1 MRFSFSFQQET
12 PVSLQ
17 IDEAEEF
24 GKDQEVSRDEGSV
37 SDFFRPWRQ
46 RTSSSA
52 KEDRNELMKRSHKRV
67 FIGGSVKM
75 MYLSLSLSLGFF
87 FPQRSSMAER
97 TLIDCVTDEKRRQL
111 YFFLCFV

>member
-24 GKDQEVSRDEGSV
+24 GKDQEVRRDEGSV
-37 SDFFRPWRQ
+37 SEFFRPWRQ

-52 KEDRNELMKRSHKRV
+52 LEDRNEMMMKRRGKRV
-67 FIGGSVKM
+67 FMGGSVKM
-75 MYLSLSLSLGFF
+75 YLSLSLGFF
-87 FPQRSSMAER
+87 
-97 TLIDCVTDEKRRQL
+97 I
-111 YFFLCFV
+111 FLREVL

>member
-1 MRFSFSFQQET
+1 MMRFSFSFQQET

-52 KEDRNELMKRSHKRV
+52 
-67 FIGGSVKM
+67 
-75 MYLSLSLSLGFF
+75 
-87 FPQRSSMAER
+87 
-97 TLIDCVTDEKRRQL
+97 
-111 YFFLCFV
+111 

>member
-24 GKDQEVSRDEGSV
+24 GNDQEASRDEGSA
-37 SDFFRPWRQ
+37 SEFLRPWRQ

-52 KEDRNELMKRSHKRV
+52 EEDEQRKEVIKRSHK
-67 FIGGSVKM
+67 SVMKI
-75 MYLSLSLSLGFF
+75 FF
-87 FPQRSSMAER
+87 M
-97 TLIDCVTDEKRRQL
+97 I
-111 YFFLCFV
+111 

>member
-24 GKDQEVSRDEGSV
+24 GKDQEVRRDEGSV
-37 SDFFRPWRQ
+37 SEFFRPWRQ

-52 KEDRNELMKRSHKRV
+52 LEDRKEMMMMKRRGKRV
-67 FIGGSVKM
+67 FMGGSVKM
-75 MYLSLSLSLGFF
+75 YLSLSRVF
-87 FPQRSSMAER
+87 
-97 TLIDCVTDEKRRQL
+97 
-111 YFFLCFV
+111 